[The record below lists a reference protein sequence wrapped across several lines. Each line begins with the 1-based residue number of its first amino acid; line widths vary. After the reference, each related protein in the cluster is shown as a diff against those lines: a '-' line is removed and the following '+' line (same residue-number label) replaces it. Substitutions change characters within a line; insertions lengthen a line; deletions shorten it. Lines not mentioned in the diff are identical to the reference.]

1 MDNSKQV
8 KHLYARAAFGIDYHQ
23 LQEQRNWSAKKV
35 LKRLFKDSEPI
46 QTLTAVTENIDLNP
60 LPKEAGEEARKAQ
73 QEKRNQQEKALNNAW
88 MNQLSTTNAQLRE
101 KLTLFW
107 HNHFACNIG
116 NYYYQQQLNN
126 IMRTHALGN
135 FKTLLTGVSQSP
147 AMLNFL
153 NNQQNSKAHPNE
165 NFARELMELFTLGR
179 GHYTEQ
185 DIKESARAFTGWA
198 YNGKNGE
205 FNFRPGNHD
214 DKPKTFMGKTG
225 NFCGEDIIDMIL
237 ANKQTAKYMS
247 TKLYRYL
254 VNETPDE
261 THVNQMTDVFYNAN
275 YELKPLLEFVFTSDW
290 FYEDKNI
297 GNLIKSPVELLVD
310 LNRRFHIK
318 YENPDV
324 LIQFQRTLGQVLF
337 RPPNVAGWPGGKNW
351 IDSSSLMYRMK
362 IPSTILNAGVID
374 FAGKATPEDEAYL
387 ASQRKQQFNV
397 IKRVQANADWNTFL
411 QGIPIKVPREEVAT
425 YLLEPP
431 INARITAEI
440 TKATD
445 IKNMVIQLVS
455 TPEYQLC

>member
-1 MDNSKQV
+1 MDNQKQV
-8 KHLYARAAFGIDYHQ
+8 KHLYARAAFGIDFSQ
-23 LQEQRNWSAKKV
+23 LQQQRNWNTKKA
-35 LKRLFKDSEPI
+35 LKKLLKDSEPVELI
-46 QTLTAVTENIDLNP
+46 TAVTENLDLNP
-60 LPKEAGEEARKAQ
+60 LPKEATEEERKAL
-73 QEKRNQQEKALNNAW
+73 QEKRNQQEKALNYAW
-88 MNQLSTTNAQLRE
+88 MNQLGATNAQLRE
-101 KLTLFW
+101 KMTLFW

-126 IMRTHALGN
+126 IQRTHAVGN
-135 FKTLLTGVSQSP
+135 FKTLLTAVSQSP
-147 AMLNFL
+147 AMLQFL
-153 NNQQNSKAHPNE
+153 NNQQNSKARPNE

-205 FNFRPGNHD
+205 FTFRPGNHD
-214 DKPKTFMGKTG
+214 DKPKTFMGKTD
-225 NFCGEDIIDMIL
+225 NFCGEDIIDIIL
-237 ANKQTAKYMS
+237 NNKQTAKYIS

-254 VNETPDE
+254 VNETPNE
-261 THVNQMTDVFYNAN
+261 AHVNQMADVFYNAN
-275 YELKPLLEFVFTSDW
+275 YELKPLLEFVFTADW
-290 FYEDKNI
+290 FYEPKNT

-318 YENPDV
+318 YDNPDI
-324 LIQFQRTLGQVLF
+324 LMQFQRTLGQVLF
-337 RPPNVAGWPGGKNW
+337 RPPNVAGWPGGQSW

-397 IKRVQANADWNTFL
+397 IKRVQANADWNKFL
-411 QGIPIKVPREEVAT
+411 EGIPLKIPREQVAA

-431 INARITAEI
+431 VNARITAEI
-440 TKATD
+440 NKATD

>member
-1 MDNSKQV
+1 MDNQKQV
-8 KHLYARAAFGIDYHQ
+8 KHLYARAAFGIDFSE
-23 LQEQRNWSAKKV
+23 LQQQRNWNAKKA
-35 LKRLFKDSEPI
+35 LKKLFKDSEPI
-46 QTLTAVTENIDLNP
+46 VPITAVTENLDLNP
-60 LPKEAGEEARKAQ
+60 IGKDAPEEVRKAL
-73 QEKRNQQEKALNNAW
+73 QEKRNQQEKALNSAW

-101 KLTLFW
+101 KMTLFW

-126 IMRTHALGN
+126 IQRTHAVGN
-135 FKTLLTGVSQSP
+135 FKTLLTAVSQSP
-147 AMLNFL
+147 AMLQFL
-153 NNQQNSKAHPNE
+153 NNQQNSKARPNE

-205 FNFRPGNHD
+205 YTFRPGNHD

-225 NFCGEDIIDMIL
+225 NFCGEDVIDIIL
-237 ANKQTAKYMS
+237 NNKQTAKYIC

-254 VNETPDE
+254 VNETPNE
-261 THVNQMTDVFYNAN
+261 ANVNQMADVFYNAN
-275 YELKPLLEFVFTSDW
+275 YELKPLLEFVFTADW
-290 FYEDKNI
+290 FYEPKNT

-337 RPPNVAGWPGGKNW
+337 RPPNVAGWPGGQNW

-397 IKRVQANADWNTFL
+397 IKRVQANADWNKFL
-411 QGIPIKVPREEVAT
+411 EGIPLKIPHEQVAA

-431 INARITAEI
+431 VNARIIAEI
-440 TKATD
+440 NKATD